1 VCLYSPLQHGKEPP
15 PREEGSIRL
24 QLGAL
29 VPEDILRPVSRRM
42 YSSLTGFLESSPL
55 RVNVTRKKFTVG
67 IARMG
72 LLRAEEIGLVL
83 FAGYGL
89 IAPLAN

>member
-1 VCLYSPLQHGKEPP
+1 
-15 PREEGSIRL
+15 
-24 QLGAL
+24 
-29 VPEDILRPVSRRM
+29 M

-55 RVNVTRKKFTVG
+55 RVNVTMTEFAVG
-67 IARMG
+67 ITGMG
-72 LLRAEEIGLVL
+72 LLCTEEIGLVL